1 MMGYLFI
8 DSSYK
13 LSPRG
18 FVFFSRLLL
27 CDPQTLPLLEL
38 ELELKLQFMGGFWR
52 KSSCCIAQHTR
63 YRRVSRES
71 IVIFFIQGCHLIDY
85 QNKWKLFGLIFSN
98 FLLRVLAIKMILP
111 GQDKREE
118 EGGEGSR
125 EWGVRIA
132 GSGRGNPL
140 NCCNT
145 IVAKM
150 SIITAKWYIG

>member
-18 FVFFSRLLL
+18 FVFFSGLLL

-52 KSSCCIAQHTR
+52 KSSCCI
-63 YRRVSRES
+63 YERVSRES
-71 IVIFFIQGCHLIDY
+71 IVIFFIQACHFGK
-85 QNKWKLFGLIFSN
+85 NKWKLFGFIFSI

-111 GQDKREE
+111 GQDRTREKKREE
-118 EGGEGSR
+118 KG
-125 EWGVRIA
+125 A
-132 GSGRGNPL
+132 GSGVYVLLAQVEG
-140 NCCNT
+140 T
-145 IVAKM
+145 H
-150 SIITAKWYIG
+150 